1 MSASHEIGGADSKGK
16 AEQFPRTWKYC
27 CDMVGSFTI
36 PVLQQLFS
44 GTFLSLKAF
53 FILTTKTTEKFLHC

>member
-1 MSASHEIGGADSKGK
+1 MSASQEIGRADSKGK

-44 GTFLSLKAF
+44 GIFFSLKAF
-53 FILTTKTTEKFLHC
+53 LF

>member
-1 MSASHEIGGADSKGK
+1 MSASHEIDRANSKGK

-36 PVLQQLFS
+36 SVLQQLFS
-44 GTFLSLKAF
+44 GIFFSLKAF
-53 FILTTKTTEKFLHC
+53 LF